1 MSAAL
6 ALPAVVVAASQ
17 QSAAGTTGTGS
28 HPAGT
33 SGSAGTGSGTGSGK
47 TAVGGAAGAGAA
59 AGAAAGGGEKL
70 LQSVS
75 PPCTTCHQMTAGV
88 DQPGPSLAGLAQR
101 AQQRLKAPGYK
112 GKARDAKSYIRE
124 SIVDPNA
131 YVVPGATYGSGGKS
145 LMPATYGQT
154 LKPAQVDQIVDF
166 LMKAK

>member
-1 MSAAL
+1 MREIPSTGRRRFPLLLLIAGLLAAGG
-6 ALPAVVVAASQ
+6 AQ
-17 QSAAGTTGTGS
+17 AAGTATGS
-28 HPAGT
+28 AAPAT
-33 SGSAGTGSGTGSGK
+33 GSAATGGSKAAGPGSTAGSG
-47 TAVGGAAGAGAA
+47 
-59 AGAAAGGGEKL
+59 GEQL
-70 LQSVS
+70 LKSAQ